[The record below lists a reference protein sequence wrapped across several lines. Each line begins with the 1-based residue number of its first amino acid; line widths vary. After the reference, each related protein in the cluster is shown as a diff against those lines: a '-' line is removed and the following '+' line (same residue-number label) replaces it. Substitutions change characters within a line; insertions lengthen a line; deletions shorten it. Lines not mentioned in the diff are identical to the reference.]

1 MRDVINGSKITIC
14 NMILMCLLTLIV
26 ISGVQTQTSAIEF
39 NVIFGEGHDDIEGDM
54 AQVFFS
60 DNNGGYSEE
69 KSVRVYVA
77 WNQVNFHF
85 PEMEL
90 SNTQI
95 RLDPFMRAEEFS
107 IDEVEVLYRE
117 KSILHLSE
125 EEFLYYIQYTAGCE
139 YSASDEKFLV
149 WSDDPGIYFNSKFNE
164 RIEKACQSE
173 DLKCN
178 LAIALGVYLLFGIL
192 EIRLKKGKEKVRLTL
207 GHFFTLIL
215 ADVVVAAGIAMNYG
229 VYYLKENFGEI
240 PLGQLLY
247 HLHTPLDGT
256 NVSSFYGAFVIVGAI
271 VIVVSVIIFLSDYL
285 LRRKVNQL
293 GDALFLSVFGAV
305 MGAHALM
312 VGYSH
317 FDYKEYYKYT
327 HENTELYDEYYV
339 DGRDVDLTFPE
350 EKRNLIYIFLESMET
365 SYADEN
371 TGGIMDENYIA
382 ELTELALEN
391 ICFSGDDGVLNGAHT
406 VYGATFTMGA
416 IVAQTAGVPINESLV
431 GNDTLNSEW
440 EAENSY
446 LPGAWTIGDILRE
459 QGYNQ
464 TFMIGSDGSFSG
476 RSSYFREHG
485 NYKIFDY
492 NTAVSEGMIPEDYY
506 VWWGYEDEKLIA
518 FAKDEIL
525 ALAEQAEP
533 FNFTMLTVDTH
544 FTDGYV
550 CDLCEDA
557 YEAQY
562 SNVIACSSRQIAEFV
577 DWIKTQDFY
586 ENTTIVIAGDHL
598 TMDSTYIS
606 EGDISYFDR
615 KTYFTIINPAKGC
628 SQSVSERDYT
638 TMDIYPTTLASLGVQ
653 IEGDRLGLGVN
664 LFSDVPALYEQ
675 YGEEYL
681 NEEVLKNS
689 DFYTKK
695 LLYGD

>member
-1 MRDVINGSKITIC
+1 M
-14 NMILMCLLTLIV
+14 
-26 ISGVQTQTSAIEF
+26 
-39 NVIFGEGHDDIEGDM
+39 
-54 AQVFFS
+54 
-60 DNNGGYSEE
+60 
-69 KSVRVYVA
+69 
-77 WNQVNFHF
+77 
-85 PEMEL
+85 
-90 SNTQI
+90 
-95 RLDPFMRAEEFS
+95 
-107 IDEVEVLYRE
+107 
-117 KSILHLSE
+117 
-125 EEFLYYIQYTAGCE
+125 
-139 YSASDEKFLV
+139 
-149 WSDDPGIYFNSKFNE
+149 
-164 RIEKACQSE
+164 
-173 DLKCN
+173 KCN
-178 LAIALGVYLLFGIL
+178 LAVALGVYFLFGIL
-192 EIRLKKGKEKVRLTL
+192 EIWLRRGREQRHLTP
-207 GHFFTLIL
+207 GHLLALIL
-215 ADVVVAAGIAMNYG
+215 ADVVVAAGMSMNYG
-229 VYYLKENFGEI
+229 VYYLKEYFGEI

-247 HLHTPLDGT
+247 HLYTPLDGT

-285 LRRKVNQL
+285 LRRKVNQS
-293 GDALFLSVFGAV
+293 GDALFLCVFGAV
-305 MGAHALM
+305 MGTYALM
-312 VGYSH
+312 AGYSH
-317 FDYKEYYKYT
+317 FDYEEYYKYT
-327 HENTELYDEYYV
+327 HENTKLYDEYYV
-339 DGRDVDLTFPE
+339 DGRDVELTFPE

-406 VYGATFTMGA
+406 VYGTTFTMGA

-476 RSSYFREHG
+476 RASYFREHG
-485 NYKIFDY
+485 NYKVFDY

-525 ALAEQAEP
+525 TLAKQEEP

-577 DWIKTQDFY
+577 DWIKAQDFY

-606 EGDISYFDR
+606 ESDISYFDR
-615 KTYFTIINPAKGC
+615 KTYFTIIHPAKDC
-628 SQSVSERDYT
+628 PQSVSERDYT

-664 LFSDVPALYEQ
+664 LFSDVPTLYEQ